1 MNTAHFDASAL
12 DDVPVPALL
21 RAARGSYGDAIRANL
36 AAAGFDDM
44 PRNGS
49 FVVGGMSNG
58 GGSTAEMIRDL
69 GISKQAA
76 SQLIDT
82 LVIRGYLTRDVD
94 PQDRRRQTLA
104 ITERG
109 RAAATAIGMAV
120 DSVDDKLA
128 AMVSAEQFAGLRAG
142 LAALAVIREQ
152 RSGHARHHGHDHGH
166 GHDHDHPHPH
176 ES

>member
-1 MNTAHFDASAL
+1 MDTVHFDATPF
-12 DDVPVPALL
+12 DDVPIPALL

-36 AAAGFDDM
+36 AAVGFDDM

-49 FVVGGMSNG
+49 FVLGGMSNR
-58 GGSTAEMIRDL
+58 GGSAAELVRDL

-94 PQDRRRQTLA
+94 PDDRRRQTLA
-104 ITERG
+104 VTERG

-120 DSVDDKLA
+120 ASVDDQLA
-128 AMVSAEQFAGLRAG
+128 ELVSAEQFAGLRAG
-142 LAALAVIREQ
+142 LAALTAIRE
-152 RSGHARHHGHDHGH
+152 RSAHGAHHQAHAHAHP
-166 GHDHDHPHPH
+166 HPHPH
-176 ES
+176 E